1 MRFILKKIF
10 YLFYKKIDTSQN
22 LENISRLKLYSYNYK
37 PDFAQLSG
45 VQSDV
50 GVLAQELKEIIP
62 EAVIETGDV
71 VLPNGEEVK
80 NFLHVD
86 KNRVYMEC
94 VGAVIELEKKTDHL
108 DIRIDKLE
116 KAIVVGEDDSSSIT
130 TFSQMSETRKI
141 TITKQVESVK
151 EPMKAKSIDS
161 KKKCDASKP
170 YHQCRDKS
178 AKDASCNNSFMHFPV
193 KKKFLGNRLCS
204 SRLARFTLIASI
216 LVIAL
221 G

>member
-1 MRFILKKIF
+1 MCF
-10 YLFYKKIDTSQN
+10 KIDTSQN

-37 PDFAQLSG
+37 PEFGQLNG

-50 GVLAQELKEIIP
+50 GVLAQELKEVIP

-71 VLPNGEEVK
+71 VLPNGDEVK

-94 VGAVIELEKKTDHL
+94 VGAVIELEKKTEHM

-116 KAIVVGEDDSSSIT
+116 KAIVVGEEDHPMTSICAY
-130 TFSQMSETRKI
+130 SQMSTNAVV
-141 TITKQVESVK
+141 TKQVESSKMVC
-151 EPMKAKSIDS
+151 KSIDS
-161 KKKCDASKP
+161 KKKD
-170 YHQCRDKS
+170 RRV
-178 AKDASCNNSFMHFPV
+178 AKDISSCNSSLFHFEM
-193 KKKFLGNRLCS
+193 KKKFFGNRLCS
-204 SRLARFTLIASI
+204 SKLARFTLLASI
-216 LVIAL
+216 LVIAV